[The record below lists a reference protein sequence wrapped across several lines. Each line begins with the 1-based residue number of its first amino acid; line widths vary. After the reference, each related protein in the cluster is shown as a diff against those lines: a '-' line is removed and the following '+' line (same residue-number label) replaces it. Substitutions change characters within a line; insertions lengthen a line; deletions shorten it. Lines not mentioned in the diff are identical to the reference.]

1 MPTVPTP
8 PDADLLD
15 RYLAGEC
22 SDVERQQIDQWLRE
36 HPDEAMRLAAVA
48 FVARRPV
55 AGLKESHD
63 AYAQFLDRV
72 REAGDT
78 RRAMP
83 AASDVIPLAPRR
95 RVARFAPA
103 RHSHARSWLAAAAVV
118 AMVGVGTWAT
128 MRTRQPASAH
138 DDAAVTWKSYA
149 AGHGQR
155 TVIELADGTKVLLA
169 PESEL
174 RVRQN
179 AAATAMADTREVE
192 LTGEGFFE
200 VAHVAN
206 RPFVIRTRHGA
217 ITQLGTAFD
226 VRAYRGESQT
236 QVVVTEGRVDLR
248 PSGDSAHAAGTPKS
262 VVLAA
267 GDFAVMARSGITELQ
282 HGVDAARY
290 VAWTKG
296 ELRYQDAPLSQVVA
310 DLQRW
315 YDVKIEL
322 GDSTFATYR
331 LTASLR
337 SGSVAEALDVVTKSL
352 DLRAVRRGDTVRIV
366 GRNAQP
372 SQRP

>member
-1 MPTVPTP
+1 LSTAPTP
-8 PDADLLD
+8 PDAELLD

-22 SDVERQQIDQWLRE
+22 SDVERQQIEQWLRE
-36 HPDEAMRLAAVA
+36 HPDEATRLAAVA
-48 FVARRPV
+48 HVARRPV
-55 AGLKESHD
+55 AGLKGSEA

-72 REAGDT
+72 RTA
-78 RRAMP
+78 
-83 AASDVIPLAPRR
+83 DVVPLAPRR
-95 RVARFAPA
+95 RVARVARFAPE
-103 RHSHARSWLAAAAVV
+103 RSSHGRSWLAAAAVV

-138 DDAAVTWKSYA
+138 DSAAVTWKSYA

-155 TVIELADGTKVLLA
+155 TVIELADGTKVVLA

-179 AAATAMADTREVE
+179 AAATSMSDTREVE
-192 LTGEGFFE
+192 LSGEGFFE

-248 PSGDSAHAAGTPKS
+248 PSGDAAHAAATPKS

-267 GDFAVMARSGITELQ
+267 GDFAVMARGGITNLQ
-282 HGVDAARY
+282 HGVDAPHY
-290 VAWTKG
+290 IAWTKG
-296 ELRYQDAPLSQVVA
+296 ELRYQDAPLSRVIA

-331 LTASLR
+331 LTATLR

>member
-1 MPTVPTP
+1 LSTAPTP
-8 PDADLLD
+8 PDAELLD

-22 SDVERQQIDQWLRE
+22 SDVERQQIEQWLRE
-36 HPDEAMRLAAVA
+36 HPDEATRLAAVA
-48 FVARRPV
+48 HVARRPV
-55 AGLKESHD
+55 AGLKGSEA

-72 REAGDT
+72 RTA
-78 RRAMP
+78 
-83 AASDVIPLAPRR
+83 DVIPLAPRR
-95 RVARFAPA
+95 RVARFAPE
-103 RHSHARSWLAAAAVV
+103 RSSHGRSWLAAAAVV
-118 AMVGVGTWAT
+118 AMVGIGTWAT

-138 DDAAVTWKSYA
+138 DSAAVTWKSYA

-155 TVIELADGTKVLLA
+155 TVIELADGTKVVLA

-179 AAATAMADTREVE
+179 AAATSMADTREVE
-192 LTGEGFFE
+192 LSGEGFFE

-248 PSGDSAHAAGTPKS
+248 PSGDAAHAAATPKS

-267 GDFAVMARSGITELQ
+267 GDFAVMARGGITNLQ
-282 HGVDAARY
+282 HGVDAPHY
-290 VAWTKG
+290 IAWTKG
-296 ELRYQDAPLSQVVA
+296 ELRYQDAPLSRVIA

-331 LTASLR
+331 LTATLR